1 MSHGGMS
8 PRGGLTPVDDVELGT
23 EVPDGSRVPSSA
35 SASEPP
41 PQVTDLG
48 AGPRVVR
55 ADSLLGSALRTLLR
69 EHRAR
74 GGDADAVV
82 AALASGGADAT
93 PNPPRSPRSDP
104 ASASPSSSLARLLSP
119 GATGDGRGTLGVA
132 SHRAVDRATPANDA
146 SDGIRTPDRAV
157 RGGDLDDLERLLEI
171 NRELRRIETRRHD
184 HDAASSETPADG
196 IRTRD
201 APDPDDDPRAAAGPG
216 PGSQGFDLRAAAR
229 WLEHTVPAAAVVV
242 AAFAAR
248 HAVGIVAFAWA
259 TAFLLRADALLRAQV
274 ALRAERSPRHV
285 AWCVVMVATAL
296 AALAF
301 AFPDDGFWTR
311 LVFAVPASGP
321 RKTGPVSFVRVLWE
335 TAMADTVARY
345 VTVGAKAALIF
356 ATDAWTAR
364 ASRRG
369 DAKSEEEGSL
379 SEGSLSS
386 SARRRRRERER
397 ERNADHATSGAVSVS
412 SATSSAAASLMETL
426 GVTTTARGAAH
437 RRDDRRDRDG
447 ALLLPPPPRS
457 SASALRAAHRR
468 TTARLSLLEH
478 LSLAYRCV
486 LPVPA
491 WFAFF
496 RDDDAG
502 GRLVAAAATGA
513 YLAVKI
519 RGGVDR
525 GARVI
530 GAWRALRD
538 AEARHGVPADPAE
551 AAERG
556 GECSICQERFRDP
569 TRLRCGHV
577 FCEECVGEWF
587 ERERTC
593 PLCRAVIK
601 TAAVATHGD
610 GGTVMFAH
618 VF

>member
-8 PRGGLTPVDDVELGT
+8 PSGGLTPVDDVERGA
-23 EVPDGSRVPSSA
+23 EVSDGSRVRSSA

-41 PQVTDLG
+41 PLVADADLG
-48 AGPRVVR
+48 TGPRVVR
-55 ADSLLGSALRTLLR
+55 ADSLLGSALQTLLH

-82 AALASGGADAT
+82 AALASRGADAS
-93 PNPPRSPRSDP
+93 PSAPRSPRSDP
-104 ASASPSSSLARLLSP
+104 ASSSLARLLSP
-119 GATGDGRGTLGVA
+119 GATGDGRGILGVA
-132 SHRAVDRATPANDA
+132 SERVFDRATPANDA

-157 RGGDLDDLERLLEI
+157 RGGDLADLERLLAI
-171 NRELRRIETRRHD
+171 NRELRRVETQ
-184 HDAASSETPADG
+184 TTADG

-201 APDPDDDPRAAAGPG
+201 ATNPDDDPRAAPG
-216 PGSQGFDLRAAAR
+216 PVSGSPGFDLRAAAR

-242 AAFAAR
+242 ASFAAR

-259 TAFLLRADALLRAQV
+259 TAVLIRADALLRAQV
-274 ALRAERSPRHV
+274 ALRAERTTSGV

-301 AFPDDGFWTR
+301 AFPADPFWTNF
-311 LVFAVPASGP
+311 VFAEKAPTASGSE
-321 RKTGPVSFVRVLWE
+321 TTASASFTRIVWE

-345 VTVGAKAALIF
+345 VTVGAKACLLF
-356 ATDAWTAR
+356 ATDAWA
-364 ASRRG
+364 AKSRNRD
-369 DAKSEEEGSL
+369 DAKSDQEGR
-379 SEGSLSS
+379 G
-386 SARRRRRERER
+386 RERER
-397 ERNADHATSGAVSVS
+397 ERGRDADHATSHATSAIS

-426 GVTTTARGAAH
+426 GVTAR
-437 RRDDRRDRDG
+437 RTQNRRDR
-447 ALLLPPPPRS
+447 ALLPPPPSRS
-457 SASALRAAHRR
+457 SARAAHRR

-478 LSLAYRCV
+478 VSLAYRCV

-496 RDDDAG
+496 RSDDAG

-519 RGGVDR
+519 RGGVDCA
-525 GARVI
+525 ARVV

-551 AAERG
+551 VAERG

-569 TRLRCGHV
+569 TKLRCGHV

-601 TAAVATHGD
+601 TGAVANHGD
-610 GGTVMFAH
+610 GGTVMFVH

>member
-1 MSHGGMS
+1 M
-8 PRGGLTPVDDVELGT
+8 
-23 EVPDGSRVPSSA
+23 
-35 SASEPP
+35 
-41 PQVTDLG
+41 
-48 AGPRVVR
+48 
-55 ADSLLGSALRTLLR
+55 
-69 EHRAR
+69 
-74 GGDADAVV
+74 V
-82 AALASGGADAT
+82 AALASRGADAS

-146 SDGIRTPDRAV
+146 SDGIRTPDHAV
-157 RGGDLDDLERLLEI
+157 RDLERLLEI
-171 NRELRRIETRRHD
+171 NRELRRIETRRRD
-184 HDAASSETPADG
+184 HDDASSETPADG

-201 APDPDDDPRAAAGPG
+201 APDPDDDSRTAAGPG
-216 PGSQGFDLRAAAR
+216 PGSPGFDLRAAAR

-242 AAFAAR
+242 AAFAVR

-301 AFPDDGFWTR
+301 AFPEDGFWTR

-321 RKTGPVSFVRVLWE
+321 RTAGPVSFVRVLWE

-356 ATDAWTAR
+356 ATDAWAAR
-364 ASRRG
+364 AARRG
-369 DAKSEEEGSL
+369 DAKSEEEGSPR
-379 SEGSLSS
+379 SG
-386 SARRRRRERER
+386 ARRRRRERER
-397 ERNADHATSGAVSVS
+397 ERDADHATSGAVSVS

-437 RRDDRRDRDG
+437 HRDNRRDERRDRDR

-478 LSLAYRCV
+478 VSLAYRCV

-496 RDDDAG
+496 RSDDAG

-519 RGGVDR
+519 RGGVDCA
-525 GARVI
+525 ARVV

-551 AAERG
+551 VAERG

-601 TAAVATHGD
+601 TAAVASHGD

>member
-1 MSHGGMS
+1 MSS
-8 PRGGLTPVDDVELGT
+8 RGGLTLVDDVELGA
-23 EVPDGSRVPSSA
+23 EVSDGSRVPSSA

-41 PQVTDLG
+41 PRVPDADLG

-82 AALASGGADAT
+82 AALASGGADASPT
-93 PNPPRSPRSDP
+93 PPRSPRSDP

-132 SHRAVDRATPANDA
+132 SHRAVDRANPANDA
-146 SDGIRTPDRAV
+146 SDGTRTPDRAV
-157 RGGDLDDLERLLEI
+157 RGGDLADLERLLEI
-171 NRELRRIETRRHD
+171 NRELRRVEVETRRR
-184 HDAASSETPADG
+184 DAANHSSETPADG

-201 APDPDDDPRAAAGPG
+201 APEPGPG
-216 PGSQGFDLRAAAR
+216 PGSPGFDLRAAAR

-311 LVFAVPASGP
+311 LVFAAPASGP
-321 RKTGPVSFVRVLWE
+321 RTTGPVSFVRVLWE

-356 ATDAWTAR
+356 ATDAWAAR
-364 ASRRG
+364 AARTARRG
-369 DAKSEEEGSL
+369 DAKVSSDEDGSL
-379 SEGSLSS
+379 RSGE
-386 SARRRRRERER
+386 RRRRRERER
-397 ERNADHATSGAVSVS
+397 ERDRDAEHATSGAVSVS

-437 RRDDRRDRDG
+437 HRDNHRDNHRDRDR

-457 SASALRAAHRR
+457 SASASRAAHRR

-478 LSLAYRCV
+478 VSLAYRCV